1 MTWNRPFMDSD
12 YDCPVSRKD
21 HRNNPLKATMADICL
36 IIVRDCGPRYRL
48 QVLNNKL
55 SLKTK
60 GNAAQARLTSKYNIV
75 QRPWDPT
82 ESRVRTVDIRQERV
96 VALL

>member
-21 HRNNPLKATMADICL
+21 HRNDPLKATVADICS
-36 IIVRDCGPRYRL
+36 IIVRDCGPHCRL
-48 QVLNNKL
+48 QVLDNEL
-55 SLKTK
+55 SLETK
-60 GNAAQARLTSKYNIV
+60 GDAAQARLTSKYDIV
-75 QRPWDPT
+75 QRPWGPT
-82 ESRVRTVDIRQERV
+82 ESRVGTVDIRQERV